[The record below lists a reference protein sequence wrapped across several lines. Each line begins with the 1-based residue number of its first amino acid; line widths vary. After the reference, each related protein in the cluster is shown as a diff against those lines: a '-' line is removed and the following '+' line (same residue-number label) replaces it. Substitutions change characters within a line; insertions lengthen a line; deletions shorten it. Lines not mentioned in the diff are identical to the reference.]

1 MTTTLTR
8 TAGRGALRI
17 VGQPEG
23 SSPATPRTA
32 VVLMNVGTPDAPTTP
47 AVRRYLRQFLSDPRV
62 LDMNAVGRFLLLN
75 LVILPLRPRKSAAAY
90 REVWTPQGSPLL
102 VHTQALAGRVASLL
116 PDARVLVGMRYG
128 NPSLAAA
135 LDKLHKAGC
144 ERVAVLP
151 LFPHY
156 SPSSGGSA
164 LEGAYTLAARMWNV
178 PNLAAVP
185 PFFDDPGFIDAFAAK
200 GQPVIAD
207 LEADYVL
214 FSFHGVPERQ
224 IEKSDESPAGQ
235 RHCLAA
241 ADCCATITMANRNCY
256 RAQCYATA
264 RLIAGK
270 LGLGPEGG
278 RWSVSFQSRLGR
290 TQWIR
295 PYTDEVLPELA
306 KKGVK
311 RVAVYCPAFVA
322 DCLETLEEIGIRA
335 KEDFA
340 AAGGDDLRLIPSLN
354 DDPGWVRVAARLVRQ
369 SVGAAGAT
377 G

>member
-1 MTTTLTR
+1 MRDDLQRPRLTGVII
-8 TAGRGALRI
+8 TNI
-17 VGQPEG
+17 
-23 SSPATPRTA
+23 
-32 VVLMNVGTPDAPTTP
+32 GTPDSTAVGD
-47 AVRRYLRQFLSDPRV
+47 VRRYLREFLSDPRV
-62 LDMNAVGRFLLLN
+62 VDINPVGRWLLLN
-75 LVILPLRPRKSAAAY
+75 LIILPFRPAKSAHAY
-90 REVWTPQGSPLL
+90 QSIWMQDSPHGGSPLL
-102 VHTQALAGRVASLL
+102 HWTREFEKRLAADLGAGYV
-116 PDARVLVGMRYG
+116 VETGMRYG
-128 NPSLAAA
+128 NPSLASA

-144 ERVAVLP
+144 ERIAVLP

-164 LEGAYTLAARMWNV
+164 LEGAYTLAAQMWNV

-185 PFFDDPGFIDAFAAK
+185 PFFDDAGFIEAFAAK
-200 GQPVIAD
+200 GQPVIAEI
-207 LEADYVL
+207 EADYVL

-235 RHCLAA
+235 RHCLAS

-290 TQWIR
+290 TPWIR

-335 KEDFA
+335 KEDFT

-354 DDPGWVRVAARLVRQ
+354 DDAAWVSVAARLVRQ
-369 SVGAAGAT
+369 AVGVSGRFGGAT